1 MFYFNNWVVL
11 LFKYKEIIF
20 EFMLGWIDF
29 FKFSVNFYKKK
40 FIKNFIYNKM
50 GKKKRLFF

>member
-20 EFMLGWIDF
+20 KFMLGWIDF

-40 FIKNFIYNKM
+40 IY
-50 GKKKRLFF
+50 KKFYL